1 MRATHTAVGM
11 PGVPRS
17 ARAHARGRDYGAYR
31 AAATLL
37 RTGGRSGVSA
47 LEAVVAWAALAGW
60 IAAGV
65 LLVLAHRRLDALERA
80 HTARKWDIIGLRAEL
95 GALRR
100 RLREAGVAEPG
111 PSEPEPS
118 EPGTRTVLP
127 TTGPTA
133 WRRAHRR
140 PGVPRRRRPS

>member
-1 MRATHTAVGM
+1 M
-11 PGVPRS
+11 
-17 ARAHARGRDYGAYR
+17 
-31 AAATLL
+31 
-37 RTGGRSGVSA
+37 SA

-100 RLREAGVAEPG
+100 RLRDGGVAEPG
-111 PSEPEPS
+111 PPEPGASEPGPS